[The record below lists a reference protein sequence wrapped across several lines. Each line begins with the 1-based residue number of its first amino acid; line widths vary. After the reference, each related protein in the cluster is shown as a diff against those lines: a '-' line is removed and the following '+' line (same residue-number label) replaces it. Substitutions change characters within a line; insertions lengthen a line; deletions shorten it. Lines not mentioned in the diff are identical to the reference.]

1 MYNPKKSIE
10 IKVERRIPATP
21 HEVFAGW
28 LDPKVPG
35 TVWNAAEKLV
45 LDARPEGLFYWLL
58 KETPHYGR
66 FTAIEPPSVI
76 AHTWV
81 SPNTLGKESL
91 VTVTFTPAG
100 DETVMTLVHS
110 GLPDTEEARGHE
122 RGWTY
127 FMELLRDQFG
137 EGTRRKFSW
146 EEAHPAREADSRR

>member
-1 MYNPKKSIE
+1 M
-10 IKVERRIPATP
+10 ERRISATP
-21 HEVFAGW
+21 PEVFSGW

-35 TVWNAAEKLV
+35 TIWNAAEKLV

-58 KETPHYGR
+58 KGTPHYGR
-66 FTAIEPPSVI
+66 FTAIQSPSVI

-91 VTVTFTPAG
+91 VTVTFAPAG
-100 DETVMTLVHS
+100 EETVMTLVHS

-127 FMELLRDQFG
+127 FVELLRDQFG
-137 EGTRRKFSW
+137 NGTRRKFSW
-146 EEAHPAREADSRR
+146 EDAHPNGEADRCGT